1 MHAEQPFR
9 IILFDIEHAP
19 SIPQNQANKRAER
32 LDTPQNNGPTLRSFV
47 MEGRGMNKYVY
58 FTDLMKT
65 ISTAPI
71 SEQTAASGKSA

>member
-19 SIPQNQANKRAER
+19 SFHRIKQINER
-32 LDTPQNNGPTLRSFV
+32 RDWTHRKTMAQPLRSFV

>member
-1 MHAEQPFR
+1 MPLPFHRIKQINEQRDWTHRKTMAQP
-9 IILFDIEHAP
+9 
-19 SIPQNQANKRAER
+19 
-32 LDTPQNNGPTLRSFV
+32 LRSFV

>member
-1 MHAEQPFR
+1 MPLPFHRIKQINERRDWTHRKTMAQP
-9 IILFDIEHAP
+9 
-19 SIPQNQANKRAER
+19 
-32 LDTPQNNGPTLRSFV
+32 LRSFV
-47 MEGRGMNKYVY
+47 TEGRGMNKYVY

>member
-1 MHAEQPFR
+1 MPLPFHRIKQINERRDWAHRKTMAQP
-9 IILFDIEHAP
+9 
-19 SIPQNQANKRAER
+19 
-32 LDTPQNNGPTLRSFV
+32 LRSFV

>member
-1 MHAEQPFR
+1 MPLPFHRIKQINERRDWTHRKTMAQP
-9 IILFDIEHAP
+9 
-19 SIPQNQANKRAER
+19 
-32 LDTPQNNGPTLRSFV
+32 LRSFV
-47 MEGRGMNKYVY
+47 MEGRGMIKYVY

>member
-1 MHAEQPFR
+1 MAQP
-9 IILFDIEHAP
+9 
-19 SIPQNQANKRAER
+19 
-32 LDTPQNNGPTLRSFV
+32 LRSFV
-47 MEGRGMNKYVY
+47 MEGREMNKYVY

>member
-1 MHAEQPFR
+1 MPLPFHR
-9 IILFDIEHAP
+9 IKQI
-19 SIPQNQANKRAER
+19 NER
-32 LDTPQNNGPTLRSFV
+32 RDWTHRKTMAQLLRSFV

>member
-1 MHAEQPFR
+1 
-9 IILFDIEHAP
+9 
-19 SIPQNQANKRAER
+19 
-32 LDTPQNNGPTLRSFV
+32 

>member
-1 MHAEQPFR
+1 MPLPFHRIKQINERRDWTHRKTMAQP
-9 IILFDIEHAP
+9 I
-19 SIPQNQANKRAER
+19 
-32 LDTPQNNGPTLRSFV
+32 RSFV

>member
-1 MHAEQPFR
+1 MPLPFHRIKQINERRDWTHRKTMAQP
-9 IILFDIEHAP
+9 
-19 SIPQNQANKRAER
+19 
-32 LDTPQNNGPTLRSFV
+32 LRSFV
-47 MEGRGMNKYVY
+47 MEERGMNKYVY

>member
-1 MHAEQPFR
+1 MAKP
-9 IILFDIEHAP
+9 
-19 SIPQNQANKRAER
+19 
-32 LDTPQNNGPTLRSFV
+32 LRSFV

>member
-9 IILFDIEHAP
+9 IILFDIEHALP
-19 SIPQNQANKRAER
+19 FHRIKQINER
-32 LDTPQNNGPTLRSFV
+32 RDWTHRKTMAQPLRSFV